1 MNKSTRVGAA
11 LLILAA
17 AAAAQLTASRGEIT
31 VIVENFRTDAGQARF
46 ALYRSEDGFPDEPA
60 KAYKSAVVDVVDY
73 KARTTFTDL
82 PYGTYAV
89 YVLHDENSN
98 GYLDRNF
105 FKVPTEGY
113 GASNNAAGIMEMPVF
128 DEAKVLLRSKQLTLR
143 VDIQY

>member
-1 MNKSTRVGAA
+1 MKGIALAGAGV
-11 LLILAA
+11 LLAA
-17 AAAAQLTASRGEIT
+17 AAASAQLTASRGEIT
-31 VIVENFRTDAGQARF
+31 VIVENLRADVGQVRF
-46 ALYRSEDGFPDEPA
+46 MLFRSEVGFPDEPA
-60 KAYKSAVVDVVDY
+60 RAYKTEVVDVKDY
-73 KARTTFTDL
+73 KAQATFTDL

-98 GYLDRNF
+98 GFLDKNF

-128 DEAKVLLRSKQLTLR
+128 DEAKVLLRSKVLTLH